1 MRPPISSTRRFE
13 IVSPNPEPPN
23 LRVVDE
29 LACVNRSNTWL
40 NFSPGMP
47 MPVSETVNRKAVGME
62 ESLIWRDTQGYFAG
76 LRELDR
82 VAKQV
87 KQHLT

>member
-13 IVSPNPEPPN
+13 IVSPSPEPPN

-29 LACVNRSNTWL
+29 SACVKRSNTAP

-47 MPVSETVNRKAVGME
+47 MPVSETVNRNAVWDGGVR
-62 ESLIWRDTQGYFAG
+62 IRRDS
-76 LRELDR
+76 
-82 VAKQV
+82 
-87 KQHLT
+87 